1 MAEFDLVIR
10 SGNVVTAELASQK
23 ADLFQPNQRLV
34 LLKVQQ
40 IRPIVEGSLLAVIAS
55 H

>member
-23 ADLFQPNQRLV
+23 ADLFQPISGSCYSKSSKFGLSS
-34 LLKVQQ
+34 KV
-40 IRPIVEGSLLAVIAS
+40 RSWP
-55 H
+55 